1 MTGFNIRYNKKAC
14 GMAYYL
20 TSLIFILSSFINP
33 STDKNVEQ
41 TCLNKK
47 ESELYELLNNYRKE
61 KNLPTVDI
69 SSKLTKVAQAHA
81 KDLLDNYE
89 LNEDCNPHSWST
101 EGDWTSCCYTND
113 HKKATCM
120 WYKPKEIANYGAHG
134 YEIIFYHSRE
144 ATPEDA
150 LLGWQESNAHNPVV
164 INSGIWQK
172 IEWKAMGVAIRGS
185 WAVVW
190 FGPAPDPSPKPKLC
204 Q

>member
-1 MTGFNIRYNKKAC
+1 MAFYLSFLFVLSALVNPHTNKVDEE
-14 GMAYYL
+14 
-20 TSLIFILSSFINP
+20 I
-33 STDKNVEQ
+33 
-41 TCLNKK
+41 CLNEK
-47 ESELYELLNNYRKE
+47 EINLHKLLNNYRTDN
-61 KNLPTVDI
+61 NLAPVEV

-81 KDLLDNYE
+81 IDLEDNYE
-89 LNEDCNPHSWST
+89 MDDDCNPHSWSS

-113 HKKATCM
+113 HKNATCM

-150 LLGWQESNAHNPVV
+150 LSGWQESSAHNPVV
-164 INSGIWQK
+164 INTGIWKK
-172 IEWKAMGVAIRGS
+172 IDWKAMGVAIRGS

-190 FGPAPDPSPKPKLC
+190 FGPAPDPSPKPDLC